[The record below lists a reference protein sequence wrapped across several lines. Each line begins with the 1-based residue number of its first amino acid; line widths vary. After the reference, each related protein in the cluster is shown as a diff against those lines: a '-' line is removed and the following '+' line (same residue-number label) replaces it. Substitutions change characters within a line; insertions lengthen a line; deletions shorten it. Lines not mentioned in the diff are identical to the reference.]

1 MFRPHFGT
9 GRKMYDFSKDIS
21 KFHQKHVRLT
31 NEQRADMRGRRTR
44 NHDRVIAGLAELG
57 KPALVD
63 TINQGGYAQ
72 KTMTQPPEADEE
84 SRYDIDMGV
93 VFDESDALTPKTT
106 KGWVRDAI
114 ALKAPNMKF
123 PPEAKPKC
131 VRVVY
136 ANGYQCDF
144 PVFRR
149 RWTGESYTYDL
160 AAGDAWVQSDPRAM
174 NAWLE
179 DAVISLS
186 PEGEGSRQL
195 RRIIRLGKF
204 FAKVHAARL
213 NRKFPGGL
221 VATAIFVEAYQ
232 SVEGRDD
239 QSFYETLQIIAGRS
253 EYSPVYANGVQI
265 SDAKDVDRIKRLI
278 DEAAVAVEKLS
289 TLADDVSESDARKAW
304 KKVFRHSF
312 FDEVV
317 VENALAMA
325 LETKSAFGAS
335 VLAAPMLASSSVAAL
350 SQAEKAERMHSAV
363 SARQSEGSGG
373 KPWSK

>member
-1 MFRPHFGT
+1 
-9 GRKMYDFSKDIS
+9 MYDFSKDIS
-21 KFHQKHVRLT
+21 KFHKGYVRLS
-31 NEQRADMRGRRTR
+31 NDQRADMRGRRTR
-44 NHDRVIAGLAELG
+44 NYDRLVAGLAELG

-93 VFDESDALTPKTT
+93 VFEEADTLTPKTT

-149 RWTGESYTYDL
+149 RWTGASYVYDL

-179 DAVISLS
+179 AAVVNLS
-186 PEGEGSRQL
+186 PEEEGSRQL
-195 RRIIRLGKF
+195 RRIVRLGKF
-204 FAKVHAARL
+204 FAKVHAART
-213 NRKFPGGL
+213 NRKLPSGL
-221 VATAIFVEAYQ
+221 VATALFVEAYQ

-253 EYSPVYANGVQI
+253 EHSPVYANGIQI

-289 TLADDVSESDARKAW
+289 ALADDVSEADARKAW

-317 VENALAMA
+317 LANALAMAMA
-325 LETKSAFGAS
+325 LETKSVFGGTA
-335 VLAAPMLASSSVAAL
+335 LAAPMLASSVVAGL
-350 SQAEKAERMHSAV
+350 SQTEKSERMQAAV